1 MVDTVTPDRRSA
13 NMRAIRSTN
22 TKPEIIVRR
31 LAHAMGYR
39 FRLHRK
45 DLPGK
50 PDMVFPKRRA
60 VIFINGCFWHQHP
73 DPNCKDAR
81 SPKTNTDYWQPKLNR
96 NQSRDAEHES
106 ALLALGWHVLVIW
119 ECQIK
124 DTEALKRNLKAYLG

>member
-13 NMRAIRSTN
+13 NMRAIQSTN

-50 PDMVFPKRRA
+50 PDMVFPKRQA
-60 VIFINGCFWHQHP
+60 VIFIHGCFWHQHP
-73 DPNCKDAR
+73 DPNCKDT
-81 SPKTNTDYWQPKLNR
+81 SPDLTFSFIT
-96 NQSRDAEHES
+96 H
-106 ALLALGWHVLVIW
+106 
-119 ECQIK
+119 
-124 DTEALKRNLKAYLG
+124 